1 MTIILQDCFIH
12 PSLPGDRNFHHGLLR
27 ILGALHVDRTVD
39 LLHLWGKSWAQAGW
53 FHGENPSNQ
62 WMIFLGL
69 DWTPMS

>member
-39 LLHLWGKSWAQAGW
+39 LLHLWGKSWAQLDG
-53 FHGENPSNQ
+53 FMEKIPPTN
-62 WMIFLGL
+62 GL
-69 DWTPMS
+69 FFWDWIGHL